1 MLHRARVF
9 VVQRRPAAVLAV
21 LLAVAVASPVDTPA
35 TLLALVPIYGLAAY
49 RSWRLAAA
57 GVAAAGA
64 STLLHALL
72 WGPTASGPRMSLTVS
87 SIAIGAV
94 AAAVGAVTA
103 ERRRSRER
111 EAGLLAEQALT
122 DERMRIARELHDAVG
137 HDVSLMIVQAQ
148 ALGATADDDD
158 VREATDAIAAL
169 GRHTMGELSRTLRLL
184 RHDGAEHRP
193 QPGLAEIEEVLDGAR
208 RVGIAVSVT
217 LEGTPRA
224 LAPALDASA
233 YRIVQEAV
241 TNVVRHA
248 GGAPASVTVRYGPE
262 ELELVICDEGV
273 INGDAFAAPGGH
285 GLAGMRERAAMFG
298 GTLHAGRR
306 DGDGFEVRASLPYA
320 LSKDPS

>member
-1 MLHRARVF
+1 
-9 VVQRRPAAVLAV
+9 
-21 LLAVAVASPVDTPA
+21 
-35 TLLALVPIYGLAAY
+35 
-49 RSWRLAAA
+49 
-57 GVAAAGA
+57 
-64 STLLHALL
+64 
-72 WGPTASGPRMSLTVS
+72 VS

-148 ALGATADDDD
+148 ALGATADDD

-217 LEGTPRA
+217 LEGTPRP